1 MGYKKRKFSKYY
13 MKSNQGGTASDWG
26 PCNSQREE
34 GTHTLTTTLVP
45 RGTTN
50 TSMDVA

>member
-26 PCNSQREE
+26 PRQRE
-34 GTHTLTTTLVP
+34 GDTHTHHHSGPP
-45 RGTTN
+45 R
-50 TSMDVA
+50 DH